1 MLAVQV
7 ISKDIHACH
16 VNSFVRLKWT
26 CTPLCCCLCRD
37 VVFVLF
43 SFQHN
48 SKITFLSTY
57 NLTVITRGRAAV
69 IKISVAV
76 PSDIPRIT
84 NACVIIDTVDAATF
98 KK

>member
-1 MLAVQV
+1 MLAVHA
-7 ISKDIHACH
+7 ISKDTHGCH

-26 CTPLCCCLCRD
+26 LGSLGRD

-48 SKITFLSTY
+48 SKIPFLSTY